1 MTVTQIMNEYR
12 AALKRIQTERDLY
25 RELLLDQVQ
34 MARKLERADAKT
46 LVDQELLKKLK
57 TPADDSAL
65 PPYCVSCHHR
75 HILNHGAGI
84 IGECSEFDCDCTEG
98 FRC

>member
-25 RELLLDQVQ
+25 RELLIDQVQ
-34 MARKLERADAKT
+34 MARKLERTDAKT
-46 LVDQELLKKLK
+46 LVDRELFEKLK
-57 TPADDSAL
+57 TSIEETIL
-65 PPYCVSCHHR
+65 PPYCVACRHR
-75 HILNHGAGI
+75 HVLNQGAGI